1 MKNKKII
8 IIILSSISIVVAGI
22 LYSLEA
28 MKDSSTNITLTGNLN
43 QNEVADETLEST
55 TDYNVNADSD
65 IKDKVNIDYKE
76 LSGEEATGKDLVDKD
91 STKNY
96 INSSGNANSS
106 ELENVNEILVESLLY
121 VHVCGQVKKPGVY
134 KVTTGA
140 RVFDVIELAGGL
152 TKNAAGDYINQAQMV
167 LDGEKI
173 YIPSKE
179 ETKNSKNV
187 EDSPRSSQA
196 SVSDGKDD
204 TTLVKSGAADLVNI
218 NTATKD
224 DLMTLPGIGEAK
236 ADAIIKYRETSG
248 NFQSIEEIKSI
259 EGIKDGVFNKIKEFI
274 TI

>member
-28 MKDSSTNITLTGNLN
+28 MKDSSTNITLTGNID
-43 QNEVADETLEST
+43 QSEVSEELTEST
-55 TDYNVNADSD
+55 SDPNVNTDND
-65 IKDKVNIDYKE
+65 IK
-76 LSGEEATGKDLVDKD
+76 EEV
-91 STKNY
+91 
-96 INSSGNANSS
+96 
-106 ELENVNEILVESLLY
+106 LVESLLY
-121 VHVCGQVKKPGVY
+121 IHVCGQVRKPGVY

-152 TKNAAGDYINQAQMV
+152 TKSAAGDYINQAQMV
-167 LDGEKI
+167 SDGEKI

-179 ETKNSKNV
+179 ETKNGQNV
-187 EDSPRSSQA
+187 ETTPSSSQA

-204 TTLVKSGAADLVNI
+204 TALAKSGNTDLVNI
-218 NTATKD
+218 NTATKE
-224 DLMTLPGIGEAK
+224 DLMNLPGIGEAK

-248 NFQSIEEIKSI
+248 TFQSIEDIKSI
-259 EGIKDGVFNKIKEFI
+259 EGIKDGVFNKIREFI